1 MGTYGPKA
9 TSAPTGA
16 IILHPGDNIS
26 ALVSAAPTGTTFY
39 FEPGV
44 YRGVSLAP
52 KDGQAFIG
60 AEGAILNGSAVLS
73 NWTQSGNLWVI
84 GGQTQQ
90 GRVHPDAEFEPGTQR
105 PGYPETVFLDNTPL
119 KPVDAL
125 SKVVPG
131 TFYFDYAADKIY
143 IADSPTDH
151 TVEAGKLT
159 DAFHGSATNVTV
171 QNLVIEKYDPQIQ
184 DGAIRGGQGWT
195 IRDNE
200 VRLNYAVGISAN
212 GGSQI
217 IGNYVHDNGQMG
229 LGGSGNEILVQGN
242 EIAKN
247 GFWSGIDPLWEG
259 GGFKFSNTDDLVVR
273 GNYVHDNK
281 GTGLW
286 TDINNIHTLYEDNV
300 VVHNTINGI
309 SHEISY
315 DAIIRNNT
323 LFGNGYGDTRGW
335 GWGSDINIQN
345 SQNVE
350 VYGNRVEMTGG
361 GNGIVMIQQNRG
373 SGTFGTYT
381 TTGNQIHDNTIVDHD
396 GHGYIGGFADY
407 NQSGMLN
414 GGNTWSDNQYFMS
427 DGGGRFQWGGSKT
440 FPQFK
445 DAAHETGSISQSYP
459 DTSGW
464 LTASPADATPVRPVV
479 TAPDFAAS
487 HNQNIAA
494 SALFSVTDGN
504 GDAITKYQFWD
515 STTDSASGH
524 WVVNGMVQGTN
535 QAIDVTAAQ
544 LAQTTFQSGSGSD
557 DLWVRAFDGF
567 DWSEWKEFHVNAPV
581 EARPVVTAPD
591 FAASH
596 NQNIA
601 ASALFSV
608 TDGNGDAIT
617 KYQFWDSTTDSAS
630 GHWVVNGMVQG
641 TNQAIDVTAAQL
653 AQTTFQSGSGS
664 DDLWVRAFDGFD
676 WSEWKEFHVNAPV
689 EARPVVTAPDFAAS
703 HNQNIAASALFSV
716 TDGDGDA
723 ITKYQFW
730 DSTTD
735 PASGHWVVN
744 GMVQGTNQAIDVTA
758 AQLAQTTFQSGSGS
772 DDLWVRAFDGFD
784 WSEWKE
790 FHVNA
795 PVDQKPVVSG
805 SDAILPLNG
814 SVPVMSLFSVSDSE
828 NDPIIQYQF
837 WDSTPAATSG
847 HFEINGT
854 PQGANQAID
863 VSAAQ
868 VNQTGFVAGSVP
880 GVDQIWERA
889 FDGSLWSDWHLL
901 SVTGHA

>member
-60 AEGAILNGSAVLS
+60 AEGAILNGSTVLS
-73 NWTQSGNLWVI
+73 NWTQSGNFWVI

-90 GRVHPDAEFEPGTQR
+90 GRVHPNAEFEPGTQR

-273 GNYVHDNK
+273 GNYAHDNK

-373 SGTFGTYT
+373 SGTFGIYT

-414 GGNTWSDNQYFMS
+414 GGNTWSNNQYFMS

-464 LTASPADATPVRPVV
+464 LTASPADATPSPPADP
-479 TAPDFAAS
+479 APPPADTS
-487 HNQNIAA
+487 PP
-494 SALFSVTDGN
+494 
-504 GDAITKYQFWD
+504 
-515 STTDSASGH
+515 STPG
-524 WVVNGMVQGTN
+524 VN
-535 QAIDVTAAQ
+535 
-544 LAQTTFQSGSGSD
+544 TTIGSGSD
-557 DLWVRAFDGF
+557 LLELKITQDAYQGDSQYAIYVDGKQIGATLTARALHGSGEADSLQVKGDWAAGSHTVSVALLNDLWGGTTGTDRNIYVEGATFDG
-567 DWSEWKEFHVNAPV
+567 APV
-581 EARPVVTAPD
+581 PGSKLAIYDGTPKSFTVTDTTAVPGSTTPTPTPPPTPTLNEITGTNRSDVITGTSGDDSITGLRGNDKLSGNDGADVIIGGAGRDTLSGGAGDDRFVFSSISDSKIAAPD
-591 FAASH
+591 LIQDFQSGDVIDLSQIDANAGLSGDQAFKWIGS
-596 NQNIA
+596 N
-601 ASALFSV
+601 SFSDQAGELR
-608 TDGNGDAIT
+608 TYFDGTNTIVEANVNGDA
-617 KYQFWDSTTDSAS
+617 SADFQIL
-630 GHWVVNGMVQG
+630 VNGSAV
-641 TNQAIDVTAAQL
+641 
-653 AQTTFQSGSGS
+653 
-664 DDLWVRAFDGFD
+664 
-676 WSEWKEFHVNAPV
+676 
-689 EARPVVTAPDFAAS
+689 DF
-703 HNQNIAASALFSV
+703 
-716 TDGDGDA
+716 
-723 ITKYQFW
+723 
-730 DSTTD
+730 
-735 PASGHWVVN
+735 
-744 GMVQGTNQAIDVTA
+744 
-758 AQLAQTTFQSGSGS
+758 
-772 DDLWVRAFDGFD
+772 
-784 WSEWKE
+784 
-790 FHVNA
+790 
-795 PVDQKPVVSG
+795 
-805 SDAILPLNG
+805 
-814 SVPVMSLFSVSDSE
+814 
-828 NDPIIQYQF
+828 
-837 WDSTPAATSG
+837 
-847 HFEINGT
+847 
-854 PQGANQAID
+854 
-863 VSAAQ
+863 
-868 VNQTGFVAGSVP
+868 
-880 GVDQIWERA
+880 
-889 FDGSLWSDWHLL
+889 LL
-901 SVTGHA
+901 

>member
-60 AEGAILNGSAVLS
+60 AEGAILNGSTVLS
-73 NWTQSGNLWVI
+73 NWTQSGNFWVI

-90 GRVHPDAEFEPGTQR
+90 GRVHPNAEFEPGTQR

-273 GNYVHDNK
+273 GNYAHDNK

-414 GGNTWSDNQYFMS
+414 GGNTWSNNQYFMS

-464 LTASPADATPVRPVV
+464 LTASPADATPSPPADP
-479 TAPDFAAS
+479 APPPADTS
-487 HNQNIAA
+487 PP
-494 SALFSVTDGN
+494 
-504 GDAITKYQFWD
+504 
-515 STTDSASGH
+515 STPG
-524 WVVNGMVQGTN
+524 VN
-535 QAIDVTAAQ
+535 
-544 LAQTTFQSGSGSD
+544 TTIGSGSD
-557 DLWVRAFDGF
+557 SLELKITQDAYQGDSQYAIYVDGTQIGATLTARALHGSGEANSLQVKGDWAAGSHTVSVALLNDLWGGTTGTDRNIYVEGATFDG
-567 DWSEWKEFHVNAPV
+567 APV
-581 EARPVVTAPD
+581 PGSKLAIYDGTPKSFTVTDTTAVPGSTTPTPTPPPTPTLNEITGTNRSDVITGTSGDDSITGLRGNDKLSGNDGADVIIGGAGRDTLSGGAGDDRFVFSSISNSKIAAPD
-591 FAASH
+591 LIQDFQSGDVIDLSQIDANAGLSGDQAFKWIGS
-596 NQNIA
+596 N
-601 ASALFSV
+601 SFSDQAGELR
-608 TDGNGDAIT
+608 TYFDGTNTIVEANVNGDA
-617 KYQFWDSTTDSAS
+617 SADFQIL
-630 GHWVVNGMVQG
+630 VNGSAV
-641 TNQAIDVTAAQL
+641 
-653 AQTTFQSGSGS
+653 
-664 DDLWVRAFDGFD
+664 
-676 WSEWKEFHVNAPV
+676 
-689 EARPVVTAPDFAAS
+689 DF
-703 HNQNIAASALFSV
+703 
-716 TDGDGDA
+716 
-723 ITKYQFW
+723 
-730 DSTTD
+730 
-735 PASGHWVVN
+735 
-744 GMVQGTNQAIDVTA
+744 
-758 AQLAQTTFQSGSGS
+758 
-772 DDLWVRAFDGFD
+772 
-784 WSEWKE
+784 
-790 FHVNA
+790 
-795 PVDQKPVVSG
+795 
-805 SDAILPLNG
+805 
-814 SVPVMSLFSVSDSE
+814 
-828 NDPIIQYQF
+828 
-837 WDSTPAATSG
+837 
-847 HFEINGT
+847 
-854 PQGANQAID
+854 
-863 VSAAQ
+863 
-868 VNQTGFVAGSVP
+868 
-880 GVDQIWERA
+880 
-889 FDGSLWSDWHLL
+889 LL
-901 SVTGHA
+901 